1 MTIEQQTA
9 EAILQSAKETIE
21 IGGQQWELGK
31 PTVGTIIMASELISQ
46 LPKFKDEM
54 TGKDIIPEVMRVAK
68 DAKVIGKIVA
78 LLILGAK
85 RVLEHR
91 KRGKGGKIPWWRW
104 LCDWLLHRKQ
114 VREEIDSLADL
125 VLQELDSDRIFSI
138 ISNRLSNLQLG
149 SFFGITTSLSQSNV
163 LKATKDEVETG
174 DEAEV

>member
-1 MTIEQQTA
+1 MTIEKQTA

-31 PTVGTIIMASELISQ
+31 PTVGTIIMASELVSQ
-46 LPKFKDEM
+46 LPKFKDEL

-85 RVLEHR
+85 RVMEHR
-91 KRGKGGKIPWWRW
+91 KSGKRQWWRW
-104 LCDWLLHRKQ
+104 ICDWFLHRKQ
-114 VREEIDSLADL
+114 LREELDTLSDL

-149 SFFGITTSLSQSNV
+149 SFFGITTSLSQSNI
-163 LKATKDEVETG
+163 LKATKDEVEAKDKT
-174 DEAEV
+174 DA